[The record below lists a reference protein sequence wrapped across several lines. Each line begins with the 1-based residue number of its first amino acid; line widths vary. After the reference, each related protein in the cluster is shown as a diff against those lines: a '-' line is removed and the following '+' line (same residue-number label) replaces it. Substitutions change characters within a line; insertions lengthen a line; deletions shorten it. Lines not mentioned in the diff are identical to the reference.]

1 MIKYIK
7 PYKITPE
14 MERTIKRNA
23 KHDAEEQRKD
33 PKKIYWYL
41 DRMIKAD
48 K

>member
-14 MERTIKRNA
+14 MEKTIKRNA

-33 PKKIYWYL
+33 PKKYIGTW
-41 DRMIKAD
+41 IE
-48 K
+48 